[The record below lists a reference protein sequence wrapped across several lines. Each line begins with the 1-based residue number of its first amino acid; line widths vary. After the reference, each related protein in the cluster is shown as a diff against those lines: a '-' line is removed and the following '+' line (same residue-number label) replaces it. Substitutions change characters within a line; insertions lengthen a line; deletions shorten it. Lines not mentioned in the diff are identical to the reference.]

1 MVLLN
6 RDKNAKVRIVKFNHE
21 QILVS
26 LPSET
31 SISLTHRAMT
41 LTHKQKEKAT
51 EPVKRHDKDTG
62 SSEYQI
68 ALFTEQIK
76 RLTTHLKKNKKDFHS
91 RRGLLKMVSKR
102 KKLMNYLKQTNEK
115 SYKTVVKSLGLK

>member
-1 MVLLN
+1 M
-6 RDKNAKVRIVKFNHE
+6 
-21 QILVS
+21 LVP

-31 SISLTHRAMT
+31 SISLTHSAMT

-115 SYKTVVKSLGLK
+115 SYKAVIKSLGLK